1 MCCMSISSFFF
12 LLLLCVSVAAV
23 DHNILHL
30 VKHMAPPSIAL
41 QIGPR
46 SVLSSWMERRRS
58 DRRRIL
64 DQPLRIGSPSS
75 SGAAA
80 ATVIIFPHGEGEA
93 GEKGS
98 TFLVCACAVRTTF
111 SWSTLSSSPLL
122 ILGTRSAFMAPEVE
136 CYLTVFLKATHL
148 ATHLLGLWY

>member
-1 MCCMSISSFFF
+1 MSISSFFF

-98 TFLVCACAVRTTF
+98 TFLVCVLYVRRSHGALF
-111 SWSTLSSSPLL
+111 PPLLSSFRGHVLL
-122 ILGTRSAFMAPEVE
+122 SWRQKSSA
-136 CYLTVFLKATHL
+136 T
-148 ATHLLGLWY
+148 